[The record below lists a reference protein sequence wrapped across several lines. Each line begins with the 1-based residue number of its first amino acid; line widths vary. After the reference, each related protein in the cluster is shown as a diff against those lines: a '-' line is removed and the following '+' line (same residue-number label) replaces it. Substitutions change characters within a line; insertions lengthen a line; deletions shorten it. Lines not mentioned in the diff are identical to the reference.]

1 MSCIKSL
8 KMSDKIKRDLSG
20 LKSKVGNLLT
30 PAEIAAQIR
39 AIKPELS
46 EEPKSEESSLQSGF
60 KPSFRKKYTTMLAP
74 DLIFKLKSKAL
85 EKGIS
90 GADLLE
96 IILRNHL

>member
-1 MSCIKSL
+1 MA
-8 KMSDKIKRDLSG
+8 DKIKRDLSG

-39 AIKPELS
+39 AIRPDV
-46 EEPKSEESSLQSGF
+46 EESSIESEL
-60 KPSFRKKYTTMLAP
+60 KPSFRKKYTTMLAA